1 MVHLRKIH
9 FNFNASTNYFRN
21 NIIFSIVSIMV
32 KRHDRKPD
40 GMYHIGS
47 QKYQILEGSRAQVW
61 HGTAHQTSGGLKKVD
76 LKMHNGRIVSR
87 KKSELAKTQKHL
99 KGHLQPKGSGVF
111 GAVTKKDRKGSRRR
125 KGTRRK

>member
-1 MVHLRKIH
+1 
-9 FNFNASTNYFRN
+9 
-21 NIIFSIVSIMV
+21 MV

-40 GMYHIGS
+40 GMYHIGN
-47 QKYQILEGSRAQVW
+47 QKYQMLEGSRAQVW
-61 HGTAHQTSGGLKKVD
+61 HGTAHQTPGGLKKVD

-99 KGHLQPKGSGVF
+99 AGHLQPKGSGVF
-111 GAVTKKDRKGSRRR
+111 GAVTKKGSKRKGSRRR

>member
-1 MVHLRKIH
+1 
-9 FNFNASTNYFRN
+9 
-21 NIIFSIVSIMV
+21 MV

-40 GMYHIGS
+40 GKYHIGN
-47 QKYQILEGSRAQVW
+47 QTYDMLEGSRAQVW

-99 KGHLQPKGSGVF
+99 AGHLQPKGSGVF
-111 GAVTKKDRKGSRRR
+111 GTVAKKNKKRGTKRRGSS
-125 KGTRRK
+125 KQ

>member
-1 MVHLRKIH
+1 
-9 FNFNASTNYFRN
+9 
-21 NIIFSIVSIMV
+21 
-32 KRHDRKPD
+32 
-40 GMYHIGS
+40 
-47 QKYQILEGSRAQVW
+47 LEGSRAQVW

-111 GAVTKKDRKGSRRR
+111 GTVTKKGKKRGTRKRKSSRR
-125 KGTRRK
+125 K